1 MLIHIIYYL
10 LEISWLHR
18 LSIVFI
24 SLVSYFN
31 HPYWQNE
38 GIKCIKRI
46 ILYFTIIIIS
56 SLPKLSKVSI
66 KFVYPQFL
74 LLVNIFIHTRM
85 LIFTFFLSTFVK
97 SK

>member
-1 MLIHIIYYL
+1 MLIYITHYL

-24 SLVSYFN
+24 SLISYFS
-31 HPYWQNE
+31 HPYWQNGE
-38 GIKCIKRI
+38 IKCVKCI
-46 ILYFTIIIIS
+46 ILYFTIIIIN
-56 SLPKLSKVSI
+56 SLPKLSKASI
-66 KFVYPQFL
+66 KFIYPQFP
-74 LLVNIFIHTRM
+74 LLVNIFIHTQM